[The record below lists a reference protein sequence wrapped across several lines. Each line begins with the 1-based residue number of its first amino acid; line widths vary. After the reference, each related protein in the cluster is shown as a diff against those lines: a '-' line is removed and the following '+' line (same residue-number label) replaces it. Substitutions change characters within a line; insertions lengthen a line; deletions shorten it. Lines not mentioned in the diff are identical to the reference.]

1 MSKKIKNN
9 LIVLLF
15 IVFVFT
21 LSAFFICFV
30 ALSKAESEGIKVE
43 YQLNEKL
50 NIPDKN
56 IIHNATQIEAEDY
69 YLIYPNGLKVSG
81 RTHTL
86 DVAGKYTIEYY
97 AYKDGEIIKE
107 TKTFIVRNDVFSV
120 TGAKSSFSFGVNKL
134 YPKAPEGLKVSIANG
149 EKFKYNQ
156 IIDLSNKTKKD
167 NLLSFYFTPM
177 QSGTYDASN
186 LIVRFTDIHDS
197 SNYVDVIYKCLYA
210 TRDWAKYHTYI
221 VAQSSGNVPVGG
233 KYVNKDFGW
242 ATYQTFCGV
251 YSPYYGGKQVGE
263 DPYNLMFDYENKQIW
278 TDHLPASAT
287 DAGTPYIA
295 DLDDSS
301 IFAEPWKGFTTGE
314 VYMSIFATSYQNS
327 TMNFTI
333 TYLDGCDFSKKS
345 FVDEQAPSISIN
357 MDGEENVPN
366 GIKGVPY
373 KIFEAK
379 ATDDYSVDVK
389 VKANVYYRYGTTSQS
404 SVYVK
409 NGYFTPQM
417 SGVYTIEYV
426 SEDSFSNKTVKTVEV
441 TVLSNLASNKLDFE
455 TNNFVSQGESGT
467 AIKCFDIEVF
477 NEKGNY
483 NITATAINSNGRFV
497 LDENYTFVPL
507 YAGSYT
513 IEVVVIDYVET
524 VTKQVGVLE
533 ITAGA
538 NPVFN
543 EDVSIPKYFITGQKY
558 TINDQTGYD
567 LTSGEP
573 RELVAKTF
581 IVQDDGQEMELNGP
595 FTVTAEDRVK
605 IIYRLTNAQGTV
617 DRVRIVK
624 AINPINGEGN
634 LDITKYFDIESGV
647 ADIVAGKNS
656 TTISTDEKVRFTF
669 INPIQAEK
677 LNVQFVW
684 DYQLNNFENL
694 TFYLTDSV
702 DSSVQIK
709 VNYFWKDGSCFM
721 LLNDQLEVPVTKDKS
736 STDYTRFALGY
747 INETKQF
754 YARTSL
760 KKTIVNDCF
769 GKVFNGFK
777 SNLVYLTIEMSGVY
791 KQSSFEITKINNQ
804 AIYDEQAPDTIWP
817 EIIIKESRGDI
828 FINGEVIIHGARA
841 YDVLS
846 SYTDLVLVIY
856 DPDGNIVV
864 DIDGNLLD
872 ESCNPYVDHKII
884 VNKYGNYSVM
894 YTATDAEGNSEDYY
908 YGISV
913 LDLEAPTLNL
923 DVSNVHAKVGSKIHV
938 RNYNT
943 SDNLS
948 IQSEIKTYVHVIAP
962 DYSIVN
968 LKDKTF
974 VADKK
979 GEYTVY
985 YYCYDA
991 VGNLTVKHYKI
1002 VVS

>member
-1 MSKKIKNN
+1 MNKRIKKN
-9 LIVLLF
+9 LIILLS

-21 LSAFFICFV
+21 LSIFFISF
-30 ALSKAESEGIKVE
+30 ATLSKAGSEGIKAE

-56 IIHNATQIEAEDY
+56 IIHNGTQIKTEDY
-69 YLIYPNGLKVSG
+69 YLVYPDGLKVSG
-81 RTHTL
+81 RTHLL

-107 TKTFIVRNDVFSV
+107 NQTFIVKNDIFSV
-120 TGAKSSFSFGVNKL
+120 TGAKSSFSYGVNEL

-149 EKFKYNQ
+149 QKFKYNE

-167 NLLSFYFTPM
+167 NLLSFYFTPA
-177 QSGTYDASN
+177 QSGTYDAAN
-186 LIVRFTDIHDS
+186 LIVRFTDIYDP

-251 YSPYYGGKQVGE
+251 YNPYHGGKQVGE

-278 TDHLPASAT
+278 TDHLPASVT

-327 TMNFTI
+327 TMNFTM
-333 TYLDGCDFSKKS
+333 TYLDGCDFSEES
-345 FVDEQAPSISIN
+345 FVDDKAPSISIDIN
-357 MDGEENVPN
+357 GEENVPN
-366 GIKGVPY
+366 GIKGAPY
-373 KIFEAK
+373 KIFEAN
-379 ATDDYSVDVK
+379 ATDDYSVGVK

-404 SVYVK
+404 SVYVR

-426 SEDSFSNKTVKTVEV
+426 AEDAFGNITIKTVDV
-441 TVLSNLASNKLDFE
+441 TVLSNSASRKLDFE
-455 TNNFVSQGESGT
+455 TNNFVAQGESGNT
-467 AIKCFDIEVF
+467 IKCFDLEVF
-477 NEKGNY
+477 NPKGNY
-483 NITATAINSNGRFV
+483 SITATAINSNGKFI

-507 YAGSYT
+507 YAGSYA
-513 IEVVVIDYVET
+513 IEVVVSDYVET
-524 VTKQVGVLE
+524 VTKQIGVLE

-538 NPVFN
+538 NPVFS

-558 TINDQTGYD
+558 TINNQTGYD

-573 RELVAKTF
+573 KELVAKTF
-581 IVQDDGQEMELNGP
+581 IVQDNGQETELNGQ
-595 FTVTAEDRVK
+595 FTVTAEESVK
-605 IIYRLTNAQGTV
+605 IIYRLANEQGTV
-617 DRVRIVK
+617 DRVRTVK
-624 AINPINGEGN
+624 AINPITDDEN
-634 LDITKYFDIESGV
+634 LDITKYFDIESGI

-656 TTISTDEKVRFTF
+656 TTISTDENVKFTF
-669 INPIQAEK
+669 INPIQAEN

-684 DYQLNNFENL
+684 DYQVNNFGNL

-709 VNYFWKDGSCFM
+709 VTYFWKDGSCFM
-721 LLNDQLEVPVTKDKS
+721 LLNDWLEVPVTKDSS

-760 KKTIVNDCF
+760 KKTIVEDYF
-769 GKVFNGFK
+769 GKAFNGFN
-777 SNLVYLTIEMSGVY
+777 SNLVYLTIEMSGVDEQVY
-791 KQSSFEITKINNQ
+791 FDITKINNQ
-804 AIYDEQAPDTIWP
+804 SIYDEQAPDTIWP

-828 FINGEVIIHGARA
+828 FINGEVVIYGAKA

-846 SYTDLVLVIY
+846 SYTDLALVIY
-856 DPDGNIVV
+856 DPDGEIVV

-872 ESCNPYVDHKII
+872 ESCNPYIDHKII

-913 LDLEAPTLNL
+913 LDLDAPTLML
-923 DVSNVHAKVGSKIHV
+923 DISNTSAKVGSEITV
-938 RNYNT
+938 RNYKA

-948 IQSEIKTYVHVIAP
+948 EESQIKTYVHVISP
-962 DYSIVN
+962 DYSIVS

-974 VADKK
+974 VANKK

-991 VGNLTVKHYKI
+991 AGNVTIKHYKI